1 MNVFIRFVVPVAVL
15 VVPLVSSAQE
25 GGFAI
30 QPVPPLGSTPPRFTA
45 APGTDVGRFQI
56 VVLADREN
64 NVLVMLLDTKEGAT
78 WLYRP
83 PQGNAI
89 NGYWSDIP
97 RISYAPEFWR
107 NVFNQQPLPTSAP
120 PSTPSESPKPTDKPS
135 EPASTKP

>member
-1 MNVFIRFVVPVAVL
+1 MERWIRLVAAVGSFMVPWVGV
-15 VVPLVSSAQE
+15 AQE

-30 QPVPPLGSTPPRFTA
+30 QPVSPLGSTTPRFTA

-56 VVLADREN
+56 VVVTDREN
-64 NVLVMLLDTKEGAT
+64 NILVLLLDTKEGAT

>member
-1 MNVFIRFVVPVAVL
+1 MKAFMWLVATLGSL
-15 VVPLVSSAQE
+15 VIPMRAIAQE

-30 QPVPPLGSTPPRFTA
+30 QPVAPLSTTAPRFAA
-45 APGTDVGRFQI
+45 APGTDVGRYQI
-56 VVLADREN
+56 AVITDREN
-64 NVLVMLLDTKEGAT
+64 NILIILLDTKEGAS

-107 NVFNQQPLPTSAP
+107 NVFNQQPPPAP
-120 PSTPSESPKPTDKPS
+120 ASPATPLDKPS
-135 EPASTKP
+135 GEKSVQP